1 MSDDQHPPTLRD
13 LAGDLP
19 PLPDGVWEHTL
30 AVAFDLDTL
39 VDAELVPE
47 PDELPGVPD
56 DVLYLDL
63 DTADLDAVDLDAVD
77 LHDGVLLDHTGDRTE
92 DPGDTDTYTSHS
104 HGAGDHEGGDSV
116 DGASGDGLD
125 IDLGADI
132 GDTDPGEYS
141 HHASGHELDHELG
154 VHPGDDL
161 L

>member
-30 AVAFDLDTL
+30 AVAFDPDTL

-47 PDELPGVPD
+47 PDERPGVPD
-56 DVLYLDL
+56 DVPYLDL
-63 DTADLDAVDLDAVD
+63 DTAELDAVD
-77 LHDGVLLDHTGDRTE
+77 LHGGVLLDDSGDRTE
-92 DPGDTDTYTSHS
+92 DPCDTDTSHS

-125 IDLGADI
+125 IDLGAGV

-141 HHASGHELDHELG
+141 HHASGHELDHDLG